1 MTIGTEGL
9 IWITVS
15 FRYTVIWYFLIL
27 SFNNLVSFN
36 KDHAMSQTCVCFRSR
51 SIGLNLCL
59 KGSELG
65 LNFGPPGL
73 K

>member
-1 MTIGTEGL
+1 MLL
-9 IWITVS
+9 IINLNAIVS
-15 FRYTVIWYFLIL
+15 V
-27 SFNNLVSFN
+27 N
-36 KDHAMSQTCVCFRSR
+36 KDHAMSHTCVCFRSR

-59 KGSELG
+59 KGSELS